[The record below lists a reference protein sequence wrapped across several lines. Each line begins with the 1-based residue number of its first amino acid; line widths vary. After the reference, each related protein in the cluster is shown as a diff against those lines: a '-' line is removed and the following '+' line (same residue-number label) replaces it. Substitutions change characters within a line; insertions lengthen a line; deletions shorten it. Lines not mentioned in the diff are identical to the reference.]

1 MLQGKEMIL
10 ERQDLHNNLNTVL
23 LGEGLT
29 GMGDNLDVYL

>member
-10 ERQDLHNNLNTVL
+10 ERQDHNNLNTVL
-23 LGEGLT
+23 WGEGLT